1 MKVIFVGLKVKIV
14 KIVFILPDLR
24 RYSDGLPARK
34 GDNYFAEGPY
44 FGLSNGKEL
53 RNQKEQKINK

>member
-1 MKVIFVGLKVKIV
+1 MLICFVSIVKNYVIFCLA
-14 KIVFILPDLR
+14 DLR

-53 RNQKEQKINK
+53 KNQIEQKFNK